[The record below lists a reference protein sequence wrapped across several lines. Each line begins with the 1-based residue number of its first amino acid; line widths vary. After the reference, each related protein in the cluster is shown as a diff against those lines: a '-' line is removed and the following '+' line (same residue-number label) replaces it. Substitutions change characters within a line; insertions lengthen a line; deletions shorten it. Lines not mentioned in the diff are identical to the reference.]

1 MPLIDG
7 TSVAIKGKALLIEG
21 ASGSG
26 KSSLALDMI
35 SRGAELIADDKIQAD
50 SSSDG
55 TIILSAP
62 SHIAGMIEARGIGVF
77 RMEYCLSARLVA
89 IVDMGVVETERMPH
103 RKTVFMGVEFPL
115 ICGQNRLG
123 LAASLC
129 VMLSSI
135 QIL

>member
-1 MPLIDG
+1 MPLVDG
-7 TSVAIKGKALLIEG
+7 TSVAINGKALLIEG

-35 SRGAELIADDKIQAD
+35 SRGAELIADDKIQAE
-50 SSSDG
+50 SRSDG
-55 TIILSAP
+55 TINLSAP
-62 SHIAGMIEARGIGVF
+62 SQIAGMIEARGIGVF

-89 IVDMGVVETERMPH
+89 IVDMGAIETERIPN

-115 ICGQNRLG
+115 ICGQDRPK

-129 VMLSSI
+129 VMLGSI